1 MKAKIYFLIIFFYGF
16 LLYAQDFSTKFYLK
30 TKYGVKDSVELGYSG
45 AATFG
50 LDSQYGEFGYS
61 TPVNSNRFGASII
74 INENNKALWEII
86 NYHEITTF
94 SKKQIVPFHQT
105 AWIEQNAIGIMV
117 PVDSLPITISWD
129 NSQFVDVQRDYS
141 LITDWPVGGWFDAG
155 DGSVS
160 FLKYLKDNSSVLV
173 DDKTVNYIYTDGTNE
188 YPMSVFYIAFGNS
201 DNIKTAV
208 KSVDEIQLSDLA
220 IIKNG
225 FIEIKQDANVTIKS
239 ICIYNTLGELLFQKF
254 SNHTSKIKIG
264 DFKKGVYVLYLR
276 TDEGQFSYKIIN
288 K

>member
-1 MKAKIYFLIIFFYGF
+1 MKIRLIVFFICFGGS
-16 LLYAQDFSTKFYLK
+16 LLYAQDFSAKFYLTDK
-30 TKYGVKDSVELGYSG
+30 HGTKDSLELGYSNS
-45 AATFG
+45 ATFG
-50 LDSQYGEFGYS
+50 IDSQFGEVGYS
-61 TPVNSNRFGASII
+61 TPVNTNRFGASII

-129 NSQFVDVQRDYS
+129 NSQFIDVQRDYS

-201 DNIKTAV
+201 DNIKTALKSVNEVQMADFLVMRDGLVEFKDNISINV
-208 KSVDEIQLSDLA
+208 KSASVY
-220 IIKNG
+220 
-225 FIEIKQDANVTIKS
+225 NV
-239 ICIYNTLGELLFQKF
+239 LGELVYNKSINQ
-254 SNHTSKIKIG
+254 TSKINIG
-264 DFKKGVYVLYLR
+264 EYPKGVYVLCLT
-276 TDEGQFSYKIIN
+276 TDRGQFSCKIIN
-288 K
+288 